1 MIRTG
6 TMRPLSVSAAL
17 LASAMLAS
25 AQGIPVIDQ
34 TSIAKQ
40 IESIT
45 QLKSQLD
52 ALNQQLQQAQQL
64 YGSLNKVTN
73 IADIAS
79 LLNDPSIRK
88 ALPQDFNA
96 IEGLFKGSGSGV
108 FGNSASKFLQD
119 NSTYRTDADD
129 FYAQELSRIQNQNAG
144 QMSLGQ
150 QIYDAATKRI
160 DGIDE
165 LRQKISS
172 AADAKDIADL
182 QARLQAETA
191 FLQTDLLRMQGLQ
204 MVQQAQVQVDE
215 QRKAED
221 WRKRM
226 DTMGAALK

>member
-1 MIRTG
+1 MG
-6 TMRPLSVSAAL
+6 FSLAMMAGL
-17 LASAMLAS
+17 LPVATAF

-34 TSIAKQ
+34 TAIAKQ

-64 YGSLNKVTN
+64 YASLNKVTN
-73 IADIAS
+73 MADVAG

-88 ALPQDFNA
+88 ALPQDFDA
-96 IEGLFKGSGSGV
+96 IEGLLKGSGTGAIAT
-108 FGNSASKFLQD
+108 SASKFLEN
-119 NSTYRTDADD
+119 NSTYRTDAND
-129 FYAQELSRIQNQNAG
+129 FYAQELARAQNRNAG

-160 DGIDE
+160 DGIDQ
-165 LRQKISS
+165 LRQQISS
-172 AADAKDIADL
+172 AGDAKDIADL

-191 FLQTDLLRMQGLQ
+191 FLQTDVLRMQALQ
-204 MVQQAQVQVDE
+204 MVQQAEVQVDD

-221 WRKRM
+221 WRKRL
-226 DTMGAALK
+226 DAMGEALK

>member
-1 MIRTG
+1 MGFALAMT
-6 TMRPLSVSAAL
+6 AAL
-17 LASAMLAS
+17 LPVGAAF
-25 AQGIPVIDQ
+25 AQGIPVIDE
-34 TSIAKQ
+34 TAIAKQ

-64 YGSLNKVTN
+64 YASLNKVTN
-73 IADIAS
+73 MADVAG

-88 ALPQDFNA
+88 ALPQDFDA
-96 IEGLFKGSGSGV
+96 IEGLLKGSGTGAIAT
-108 FGNSASKFLQD
+108 SASKFLEN
-119 NSTYRTDADD
+119 NSTYRTDAND
-129 FYAQELSRIQNQNAG
+129 FYAQELARAQNQNAG

-160 DGIDE
+160 DGIDQ
-165 LRQKISS
+165 LRQQISS

-191 FLQTDLLRMQGLQ
+191 FLQTDVLRMQALQ
-204 MVQQAQVQVDE
+204 MVQQAQVQVDD

-221 WRKRM
+221 WRKRL
-226 DTMGAALK
+226 DAMGEALK

>member
-1 MIRTG
+1 MMDASRIRVA
-6 TMRPLSVSAAL
+6 LAATAFL
-17 LASAMLAS
+17 WPAAMAC

-34 TSIAKQ
+34 TAIAKQ

-52 ALNQQLQQAQQL
+52 TLQEQLQQAEQL
-64 YGSLNKVTN
+64 YGSLNKITDMAQV
-73 IADIAS
+73 AS
-79 LLNDPSIRK
+79 LLNVPSIRK
-88 ALPQDFNA
+88 ALPHNFNA
-96 IEGLFKGSGSGV
+96 IEGLLKGSGSGA
-108 FGNSASKFLQD
+108 FGRAASRFLED
-119 NSTYRTDADD
+119 NSTYRPNASD
-129 FYAQELSRIQNQNAG
+129 FYAQELARVQNQNAG

-160 DGIDE
+160 DGIDQ
-165 LRQKISS
+165 LRQQISR

-191 FLQTDLLRMQGLQ
+191 FLQTDVLRMQGLQ
-204 MVQQAQVQVDE
+204 MMQQAQVQVDD

-226 DTMGAALK
+226 DAMGEALK

>member
-1 MIRTG
+1 MQRVRIG
-6 TMRPLSVSAAL
+6 FSLAMMAAL
-17 LASAMLAS
+17 MPIGAAL
-25 AQGIPVIDQ
+25 AQGIPVIDE
-34 TSIAKQ
+34 TAIAKQ

-64 YGSLNKVTN
+64 YASLNKVTN
-73 IADIAS
+73 MADVAG

-88 ALPQDFNA
+88 ALPQNFDA
-96 IEGLFKGSGSGV
+96 IEGVLKGSGTGV
-108 FGNSASKFLQD
+108 FGTSASKFLEN
-119 NSTYRTDADD
+119 NSTYRTDAND
-129 FYAQELSRIQNQNAG
+129 FYAQELARAQNRNAG

-160 DGIDE
+160 DGIDQ
-165 LRQKISS
+165 LRQQISS

-191 FLQTDLLRMQGLQ
+191 FLQTDVLRMQALQ
-204 MVQQAQVQVDE
+204 MVQQAQVQVDD

-221 WRKRM
+221 WRKRL
-226 DTMGAALK
+226 DAMGEALK

>member
-1 MIRTG
+1 MHRKSAGFSLIAA
-6 TMRPLSVSAAL
+6 AAL
-17 LASAMLAS
+17 LSAAMAS

-34 TSIAKQ
+34 TAIVKQ

-45 QLKSQLD
+45 QLKSHLD
-52 ALNQQLQQAQQL
+52 TLNQQLQQAQQL
-64 YGSLNKVTN
+64 YGSLNKITN
-73 IADIAS
+73 MADVAS

-88 ALPQDFNA
+88 ALPRDFNA
-96 IEGLFKGSGSGV
+96 VEGLFKGSGTGV
-108 FGNSASKFLQD
+108 FGNSASKFLESS
-119 NSTYRTDADD
+119 STYRTDAND
-129 FYAQELSRIQNQNAG
+129 FYAQELSRVQNQNAG

-160 DGIDE
+160 EGIDQ
-165 LRQKISS
+165 LRRQISS
-172 AADAKDIADL
+172 AADAKDVADL

-204 MVQQAQVQVDE
+204 MVQRAQVQVDD

-226 DTMGAALK
+226 DAMGAALK

>member
-1 MIRTG
+1 MRTNG
-6 TMRPLSVSAAL
+6 PRVAIALSLLLTSAE
-17 LASAMLAS
+17 LASG
-25 AQGIPVIDQ
+25 QGIPVIDQ
-34 TSIAKQ
+34 SAIAKQ
-40 IESIT
+40 IEGIT

-52 ALNQQLQQAQQL
+52 TLNQQLQQAQQL
-64 YGSLNKVTN
+64 YGSLNKITN
-73 IADIAS
+73 MADVAN

-96 IEGLFKGSGSGV
+96 IEGLFKGSGTGA
-108 FGNSASKFLQD
+108 FRSASKFLEG

-129 FYAQELSRIQNQNAG
+129 FYAQELSRIQHQNAG

-160 DGIDE
+160 DGIDQ
-165 LRQKISS
+165 LRQQISS

-191 FLQTDLLRMQGLQ
+191 FLQTDVLRMQGLQ
-204 MVQQAQVQVDE
+204 MVQQAEVQVNE
-215 QRKAED
+215 LRQAED

>member
-1 MIRTG
+1 MERVTIG
-6 TMRPLSVSAAL
+6 FSLAMMAGL
-17 LASAMLAS
+17 LPVATAF
-25 AQGIPVIDQ
+25 AQGIPVIDE
-34 TSIAKQ
+34 TAIAKQ

-52 ALNQQLQQAQQL
+52 TLNQQLQQAQQL
-64 YGSLNKVTN
+64 YASLNKVTN
-73 IADIAS
+73 MADVAG

-96 IEGLFKGSGSGV
+96 IEGLLKGSGTGA
-108 FGNSASKFLQD
+108 FATSASKFLEN
-119 NSTYRTDADD
+119 NSTYRTDAND
-129 FYAQELSRIQNQNAG
+129 FYAQELARAQNRNAG

-160 DGIDE
+160 DGIDQ
-165 LRQKISS
+165 LRQQISS

-191 FLQTDLLRMQGLQ
+191 FLQTDVLRMQALQ
-204 MVQQAQVQVDE
+204 MVQQAEVQVDD

-221 WRKRM
+221 WRKRL
-226 DTMGAALK
+226 DAMGEALK

>member
-1 MIRTG
+1 MIQRKSAG
-6 TMRPLSVSAAL
+6 FALMAAAL
-17 LASAMLAS
+17 LSAAMAS
-25 AQGIPVIDQ
+25 AQGIPVIDR
-34 TSIAKQ
+34 TAIVKQ

-52 ALNQQLQQAQQL
+52 TLNQQLQQAQQL
-64 YGSLNKVTN
+64 YGSLNKITN
-73 IADIAS
+73 MADVAS

-88 ALPQDFNA
+88 ALPRDFNA
-96 IEGLFKGSGSGV
+96 VEGLFKGSGTGV
-108 FGNSASKFLQD
+108 FGNSASKFLES
-119 NSTYRTDADD
+119 NSTYRTDAND
-129 FYAQELSRIQNQNAG
+129 FYARELSRVQNQNAG

-160 DGIDE
+160 EGIDQ
-165 LRQKISS
+165 LRQQISS
-172 AADAKDIADL
+172 AADAKDVADL

-204 MVQQAQVQVDE
+204 MVQRAQVQVDD

-226 DTMGAALK
+226 DAMGAALK

>member
-1 MIRTG
+1 MGRVRIG
-6 TMRPLSVSAAL
+6 FSLAMMAAL
-17 LASAMLAS
+17 LPVESAF
-25 AQGIPVIDQ
+25 AQGIPVIDE
-34 TSIAKQ
+34 TAIAKQ

-64 YGSLNKVTN
+64 YASLNKVTN
-73 IADIAS
+73 MADVAG

-96 IEGLFKGSGSGV
+96 IEGLLKGSGTGA
-108 FGNSASKFLQD
+108 FANSASKFLEN
-119 NSTYRTDADD
+119 NSTYRTDAND
-129 FYAQELSRIQNQNAG
+129 FYAQELARAQNRNAG

-150 QIYDAATKRI
+150 QIYDVATKRI
-160 DGIDE
+160 DGIDQ
-165 LRQKISS
+165 LRQLISS

-191 FLQTDLLRMQGLQ
+191 FLQTDVLRMQALQ
-204 MVQQAQVQVDE
+204 MVQQAQVQVDD

-221 WRKRM
+221 WRKRL
-226 DTMGAALK
+226 DAMGEALK

>member
-1 MIRTG
+1 MQRVRIGFSLAMMAGLLPVT
-6 TMRPLSVSAAL
+6 TAL
-17 LASAMLAS
+17 
-25 AQGIPVIDQ
+25 AQGIPVIDE
-34 TSIAKQ
+34 TAIAKQ

-64 YGSLNKVTN
+64 YASLNKVTN
-73 IADIAS
+73 MADVAG

-96 IEGLFKGSGSGV
+96 IEGLLKGSATGA
-108 FGNSASKFLQD
+108 FATSASKFLEN
-119 NSTYRTDADD
+119 NSTYRTDAND
-129 FYAQELSRIQNQNAG
+129 FYAQELARAQNRNAG

-160 DGIDE
+160 DGIDQ
-165 LRQKISS
+165 LRQQISS
-172 AADAKDIADL
+172 AANAKDIADL

-191 FLQTDLLRMQGLQ
+191 FLQTDVLRMQALQ
-204 MVQQAQVQVDE
+204 MVQQAEVQVDD

-221 WRKRM
+221 WRKRL
-226 DTMGAALK
+226 DAMGEALK

>member
-64 YGSLNKVTN
+64 YGSLNKATN
-73 IADIAS
+73 MADIAS

>member
-1 MIRTG
+1 MQRVRIGFSLAITAG
-6 TMRPLSVSAAL
+6 L
-17 LASAMLAS
+17 LPVATAF
-25 AQGIPVIDQ
+25 AQGIPVIDE
-34 TSIAKQ
+34 TAIAKQ

-64 YGSLNKVTN
+64 YASLNKVTN
-73 IADIAS
+73 MADVAG

-96 IEGLFKGSGSGV
+96 IEGLLKGSGTGV
-108 FGNSASKFLQD
+108 FGTSASKFLEN
-119 NSTYRTDADD
+119 NSTYRTDAND
-129 FYAQELSRIQNQNAG
+129 FYAQELARAQNRNAG
-144 QMSLGQ
+144 QMGLGQ

-160 DGIDE
+160 DGIDQ
-165 LRQKISS
+165 LRQQISS

-191 FLQTDLLRMQGLQ
+191 FLQTDVLRMQALQ
-204 MVQQAQVQVDE
+204 MVQQAQVQVDD

-221 WRKRM
+221 WRKRL
-226 DTMGAALK
+226 DAMGEALK

>member
-1 MIRTG
+1 MERVRIG
-6 TMRPLSVSAAL
+6 FSLAMMAGL
-17 LASAMLAS
+17 LPVATAF
-25 AQGIPVIDQ
+25 AQGIPVIDE
-34 TSIAKQ
+34 TAIAKQ

-64 YGSLNKVTN
+64 YASLNKVTN
-73 IADIAS
+73 MADVAG

-96 IEGLFKGSGSGV
+96 IEGLLKGSATGA
-108 FGNSASKFLQD
+108 FATSASKFLEN
-119 NSTYRTDADD
+119 NSTYRTDAND
-129 FYAQELSRIQNQNAG
+129 FYAQELARAQNRNAG

-150 QIYDAATKRI
+150 QIYDVATKRI
-160 DGIDE
+160 DGIDQ
-165 LRQKISS
+165 LRQQISS

-191 FLQTDLLRMQGLQ
+191 FLQTDVLRMQALQ
-204 MVQQAQVQVDE
+204 MVQQAEVQVDD

-221 WRKRM
+221 WRKRL
-226 DTMGAALK
+226 DAMGEALK

>member
-1 MIRTG
+1 MERIRMGFALAMT
-6 TMRPLSVSAAL
+6 AAL
-17 LASAMLAS
+17 LPVGAAF

-34 TSIAKQ
+34 TAIAKQ

-64 YGSLNKVTN
+64 YASLNKVTN
-73 IADIAS
+73 MADVAG

-88 ALPQDFNA
+88 ALPQDFDD
-96 IEGLFKGSGSGV
+96 IEGLLKGSGTGAIAT
-108 FGNSASKFLQD
+108 SASKFLEN
-119 NSTYRTDADD
+119 NSTYRTDAND
-129 FYAQELSRIQNQNAG
+129 FYAQELARAQNRNAG

-160 DGIDE
+160 AGIDQ
-165 LRQKISS
+165 LRQQISS

-191 FLQTDLLRMQGLQ
+191 FLQTDVLRMQALQ
-204 MVQQAQVQVDE
+204 MVQQAEVQVDD

-221 WRKRM
+221 WRKRL
-226 DTMGAALK
+226 DAMGEALK

>member
-1 MIRTG
+1 MGRVRIG
-6 TMRPLSVSAAL
+6 FPLAMMVAL
-17 LASAMLAS
+17 LPVGTAF
-25 AQGIPVIDQ
+25 AQGIPVIDE
-34 TSIAKQ
+34 TAIAKQ

-64 YGSLNKVTN
+64 YASLNKVTN
-73 IADIAS
+73 MADVAG

-96 IEGLFKGSGSGV
+96 IEGLLKGSGTGV
-108 FGNSASKFLQD
+108 FGTSASKFLEN
-119 NSTYRTDADD
+119 NSTYRTDAND
-129 FYAQELSRIQNQNAG
+129 FYAQELARAQNQNAG

-160 DGIDE
+160 DGIDQ
-165 LRQKISS
+165 LRQQISA

-191 FLQTDLLRMQGLQ
+191 FLQTDVLRMQALQ
-204 MVQQAQVQVDE
+204 MVQQAQVQVDD

-221 WRKRM
+221 WRKRL
-226 DTMGAALK
+226 DAMGEALK

>member
-1 MIRTG
+1 MGRVRIG
-6 TMRPLSVSAAL
+6 FPLAMMVAL
-17 LASAMLAS
+17 LPVGTAF
-25 AQGIPVIDQ
+25 AQGIPVIDE
-34 TSIAKQ
+34 TAIAKQ

-64 YGSLNKVTN
+64 YASLNKVTN
-73 IADIAS
+73 MADVAG

-96 IEGLFKGSGSGV
+96 IEGLLKGSGTGV
-108 FGNSASKFLQD
+108 FGTSASKFLEN
-119 NSTYRTDADD
+119 NSTYRTDAND
-129 FYAQELSRIQNQNAG
+129 FYAQELARAQNRNAG
-144 QMSLGQ
+144 QMGLGQ

-160 DGIDE
+160 DGIDQ
-165 LRQKISS
+165 LRQQISS

-191 FLQTDLLRMQGLQ
+191 FLQTDVLRMQALQ
-204 MVQQAQVQVDE
+204 MVQQAQVQVDD

-221 WRKRM
+221 WRKRL
-226 DTMGAALK
+226 DAMGEALK

>member
-1 MIRTG
+1 MIRKGRIRRFLATA
-6 TMRPLSVSAAL
+6 TF
-17 LASAMLAS
+17 LASTGLAT
-25 AQGIPVIDQ
+25 AQGIPVVDQ
-34 TSIAKQ
+34 TAIAKQ

-64 YGSLNKVTN
+64 YGSLNKMTN
-73 IADIAS
+73 MADVAG

-88 ALPQDFNA
+88 ALPQDFGA
-96 IEGLFKGSGSGV
+96 IEGLLKGSGTGA
-108 FGNSASKFLQD
+108 FGNAASKFLDD
-119 NSTYRTDADD
+119 NSTYRTDAND
-129 FYAQELSRIQNQNAG
+129 FYAQELSRAQNHNAG

-160 DGIDE
+160 DGIDQ
-165 LRQKISS
+165 LRQQISS

-191 FLQTDLLRMQGLQ
+191 FLQTDVLRMQGLQ
-204 MVQQAQVQVDE
+204 MVQQAQVQVDD
-215 QRKAED
+215 QRKAEE

>member
-1 MIRTG
+1 MMQRKSAG
-6 TMRPLSVSAAL
+6 FALMAAAL
-17 LASAMLAS
+17 LSAAMAS
-25 AQGIPVIDQ
+25 AQGIPVIDR
-34 TSIAKQ
+34 TAIVKQ

-52 ALNQQLQQAQQL
+52 TLNQQLQQAQQL
-64 YGSLNKVTN
+64 YGSLNKITN
-73 IADIAS
+73 MADVAS

-88 ALPQDFNA
+88 ALPRDFNA
-96 IEGLFKGSGSGV
+96 VEGLFKGSGTGV
-108 FGNSASKFLQD
+108 FGNSASKFLES
-119 NSTYRTDADD
+119 NSTYRTDAND
-129 FYAQELSRIQNQNAG
+129 FYARELWRVQNQNAG

-160 DGIDE
+160 EGIDQ
-165 LRQKISS
+165 LRQQISS
-172 AADAKDIADL
+172 AADAKDVADL

-204 MVQQAQVQVDE
+204 MVQRAQVQVDD

-226 DTMGAALK
+226 DAMGAALK